1 MMKSVVLWIIAITL
15 TLASVVYQRY
25 TGPTHPAT
33 GKVVVNEQT
42 INYSLLRS
50 HNTTTDAEIKI
61 KVPDENVT
69 GQIKFRRFKSHD
81 DWTLAAMN
89 REGDH
94 LSFFIPKQPMAGK
107 VTYEILLT
115 GTDGVAHVLPDE
127 PVVMRFKDPVPPYIL
142 WPHVFFMLIWM
153 FASTRTGLQALVRGK
168 SQFNYTLVTTILLAC
183 GGLILGPLV
192 QKFAFDAYWTGW
204 PFGTDLTDNKVAV
217 SALFWLIAVVIARR
231 KGKGRGW
238 VLAAAVTSL
247 VIWIIPH
254 SMQGSELD
262 YTKLEPAP
270 AATQPA
276 VPG

>member
-204 PFGTDLTDNKVAV
+204 PFGHDLTDNKT
-217 SALFWLIAVVIARR
+217 VIAFVFWAIALWKSK
-231 KGKGRGW
+231 KGIGRGW
-238 VLAAAVTSL
+238 IIAAAVITFAVYL
-247 VIWIIPH
+247 IPH
-254 SMQGSELD
+254 SVLGSEID
-262 YTKLEPAP
+262 YTQMPNA
-270 AATQPA
+270 
-276 VPG
+276 GN